1 MSGKHNT
8 GFQER
13 ETIPSVILTR
23 GGSPDE
29 VERNDQ
35 DIGNQGHGRH
45 EFAELAGPPSPLE
58 VLATIED
65 GRGIQKDGK
74 YVLLDKG
81 GRREGPRIVEETG
94 GNEGQVGNE
103 WRGLNAA
110 SGVIEFTPSGNV
122 VE

>member
-1 MSGKHNT
+1 MENKTQASKRGI
-8 GFQER
+8 
-13 ETIPSVILTR
+13 IPSVVLTR
-23 GGSPDE
+23 GRSPDE
-29 VERNDQ
+29 IERNDQ
-35 DIGNQGHGRH
+35 DIGNQRHGRH

-74 YVLLDKG
+74 DVLLDKG
-81 GRREGPRIVEETG
+81 GCRESPGIVEETG